1 MKAIKRIAKTSKRRS
16 GRPSDSAQQD
26 LKNRILNTSEAMF
39 AERGYAATSIRQ
51 IAATAEVNTA
61 LVHYYFGNKHALLQ
75 AVLSHSLAP
84 LMEALASF
92 QNDAEAPVAGIAGL
106 LLSKAAENPRI
117 PQLLTREVLLPGG
130 EMQQYFTTH
139 MAPHLGGV
147 LPLLLARE
155 KSSGR
160 LREEFDPAI
169 AALLI
174 IALSVFPLVARTLAE
189 PVLGINFE
197 PAGINVLVRHVADL
211 LDHGMIK

>member
-1 MKAIKRIAKTSKRRS
+1 
-16 GRPSDSAQQD
+16 
-26 LKNRILNTSEAMF
+26 
-39 AERGYAATSIRQ
+39 
-51 IAATAEVNTA
+51 
-61 LVHYYFGNKHALLQ
+61 
-75 AVLSHSLAP
+75 
-84 LMEALASF
+84 MEALASF

-130 EMQQYFTTH
+130 EMQHYFTTH

-169 AALLI
+169 AALLAQLVEGAVGE
-174 IALSVFPLVARTLAE
+174 IALA
-189 PVLGINFE
+189 
-197 PAGINVLVRHVADL
+197 
-211 LDHGMIK
+211 LDHLLQCLQ